1 MVENFKKVL
10 VVGSGLSAYGAC
22 VALLERKNLEID
34 VFDIGLERSYLN
46 QSNNSVPNAKDIK
59 GSFYPYGTND
69 NRWETKLKSK
79 RMSSSHAYGGY
90 SKVYSGSI
98 FRPSDKDLIDWP
110 KNSIPKEIDY
120 KTIINSL
127 NIEKFDDE
135 LNNFPGLNNK
145 SNKENIKRIYLG
157 RARIAYSFIDKDKK
171 VKVPF
176 DSSEK
181 FSEWKFKNKIN
192 YFKDRRVLFIV
203 ERKNKQVNIESCT
216 KGKIIQSFYDYVYL
230 GCGCVNTTAIVDR
243 SVMGEGKRSYSIKSC
258 PGLLG
263 LHLNLNFK
271 NVLNKTNNNNFKNE
285 EYQLCSYFLEQ
296 NNFLTSNLCLIL
308 KLEELIKSF
317 LKKLS
322 SD

>member
-1 MVENFKKVL
+1 MSML
-10 VVGSGLSAYGAC
+10 
-22 VALLERKNLEID
+22 ALFVKNLEID
-34 VFDIGLERSYLN
+34 VVDVVKKYIN

-69 NRWETKLKSK
+69 NRSEIKLESK
-79 RMSSSHAYGGY
+79 RISSSHAYGGY

-135 LNNFPGLNNK
+135 LNNFPILNKK
-145 SNKENIKRIYLG
+145 SNKENVKRIYLG
-157 RARIAYSFIDKDKK
+157 RARIAYSFIDKDK

-181 FSEWKFKNKIN
+181 FSEWKFQNKIN

-203 ERKNKQVNIESCT
+203 ERKNK
-216 KGKIIQSFYDYVYL
+216 L
-230 GCGCVNTTAIVDR
+230 G
-243 SVMGEGKRSYSIKSC
+243 
-258 PGLLG
+258 
-263 LHLNLNFK
+263 
-271 NVLNKTNNNNFKNE
+271 
-285 EYQLCSYFLEQ
+285 
-296 NNFLTSNLCLIL
+296 
-308 KLEELIKSF
+308 
-317 LKKLS
+317 
-322 SD
+322 